1 MTKKEALI
9 QLIIYLKMLRN
20 RSLEIMEESSQ
31 PLSKER
37 EETLSLELSV
47 IHMCLQHLMEV
58 EKKLRGDVI

>member
-9 QLIIYLKMLRN
+9 QLIIYLKILRN

-31 PLSKER
+31 PMSKER

-47 IHMCLQHLMEV
+47 IHICLQHLMEV
-58 EKKLRGDVI
+58 EKKIRGV

>member
-37 EETLSLELSV
+37 EETLSMELSV
-47 IHMCLQHLMEV
+47 IHICLQHLMEV
-58 EKKLRGDVI
+58 EKKIRGM

>member
-20 RSLEIMEESSQ
+20 RSIEIMEESSQ

-47 IHMCLQHLMEV
+47 IHVCLQHLMEV
-58 EKKLRGDVI
+58 EKKIRGI

>member
-58 EKKLRGDVI
+58 EKKLRGM

>member
-20 RSLEIMEESSQ
+20 RSIEIMEESSR

-47 IHMCLQHLMEV
+47 IHICLQHLMEV
-58 EKKLRGDVI
+58 EKKLRGM

>member
-31 PLSKER
+31 PMSKER

-47 IHMCLQHLMEV
+47 IHICLQHLMEV
-58 EKKLRGDVI
+58 EKKLRGM

>member
-1 MTKKEALI
+1 MTKKEALM

-47 IHMCLQHLMEV
+47 IHVCLQHLMEV
-58 EKKLRGDVI
+58 EKKIRGM

>member
-47 IHMCLQHLMEV
+47 IHICLQHLMEV
-58 EKKLRGDVI
+58 EKKLGGM

>member
-20 RSLEIMEESSQ
+20 RSLEITEESSQ

-58 EKKLRGDVI
+58 EKKLRGM

>member
-47 IHMCLQHLMEV
+47 IHVCLQHLMEV
-58 EKKLRGDVI
+58 EKKIRGE

>member
-9 QLIIYLKMLRN
+9 QLIIYLRMLRN

-58 EKKLRGDVI
+58 EKKIRGI

>member
-58 EKKLRGDVI
+58 EKKLRGV

>member
-37 EETLSLELSV
+37 EETLLLELSV

-58 EKKLRGDVI
+58 GKKIKGV

>member
-47 IHMCLQHLMEV
+47 IHMCLQHLTEV
-58 EKKLRGDVI
+58 EKKLRGV

>member
-1 MTKKEALI
+1 MIKKEALI

-20 RSLEIMEESSQ
+20 RSVEIMEESSQ

-47 IHMCLQHLMEV
+47 IHICLQHLMEV
-58 EKKLRGDVI
+58 EKKLRGM

>member
-9 QLIIYLKMLRN
+9 QLIMYLKMLRN

-58 EKKLRGDVI
+58 EKKLRGV

>member
-20 RSLEIMEESSQ
+20 RSIEIMEESSQ

-47 IHMCLQHLMEV
+47 IHVCLQHLMEV
-58 EKKLRGDVI
+58 EKKLRGM

>member
-47 IHMCLQHLMEV
+47 IHICLQHLMEV
-58 EKKLRGDVI
+58 EKKIRGM

>member
-9 QLIIYLKMLRN
+9 QLIMYLKILRN

-58 EKKLRGDVI
+58 EKKLRGM

>member
-1 MTKKEALI
+1 MTKKEAMI

-47 IHMCLQHLMEV
+47 IHICLQHLMEV
-58 EKKLRGDVI
+58 EKKIRGI

>member
-37 EETLSLELSV
+37 EETLSQELSI
-47 IHMCLQHLMEV
+47 IHMCLQHLIEV
-58 EKKLRGDVI
+58 EKKIRGM

>member
-9 QLIIYLKMLRN
+9 QLIMYLKMLRN

-47 IHMCLQHLMEV
+47 IHICLQHLMEV
-58 EKKLRGDVI
+58 EKKLRGM

>member
-31 PLSKER
+31 SLSKER

-47 IHMCLQHLMEV
+47 IHICLQHLMEV
-58 EKKLRGDVI
+58 EKKLRGM

>member
-47 IHMCLQHLMEV
+47 IHICLQHLMEV
-58 EKKLRGDVI
+58 EKKLREM

>member
-31 PLSKER
+31 PMSKER

-47 IHMCLQHLMEV
+47 IHICLQHLMEV
-58 EKKLRGDVI
+58 EKKIRGM

>member
-31 PLSKER
+31 PMSKER

-47 IHMCLQHLMEV
+47 IHICLQHLMEV
-58 EKKLRGDVI
+58 EKKIRGV

>member
-9 QLIIYLKMLRN
+9 QLIIYLNMLRN

-47 IHMCLQHLMEV
+47 IHICLQHLIEV
-58 EKKLRGDVI
+58 EKKIRGM

>member
-47 IHMCLQHLMEV
+47 IHICLQHLMEV
-58 EKKLRGDVI
+58 EKKLRGM

>member
-9 QLIIYLKMLRN
+9 QLIIYLNMLRN

-47 IHMCLQHLMEV
+47 IHICLQHLMEV
-58 EKKLRGDVI
+58 EKKIRGM

>member
-47 IHMCLQHLMEV
+47 IHICLQHLMEV
-58 EKKLRGDVI
+58 EQKLRGM

>member
-1 MTKKEALI
+1 MTKQEAMK
-9 QLIIYLKMLRN
+9 QLLMYLTMLRN
-20 RSLEIMEESSQ
+20 RSIEIMEESSQ

-58 EKKLRGDVI
+58 EKKIRGI

>member
-1 MTKKEALI
+1 MTKKEALR
-9 QLIIYLKMLRN
+9 QLIIYLRMLRN

-58 EKKLRGDVI
+58 EKKIRGV

>member
-37 EETLSLELSV
+37 EETLSLELSI

-58 EKKLRGDVI
+58 EKKIRGI

>member
-1 MTKKEALI
+1 MTKKEALME
-9 QLIIYLKMLRN
+9 LIIYLNVLRS

-58 EKKLRGDVI
+58 EKKIRGI

>member
-20 RSLEIMEESSQ
+20 RSIEIMEESSQ

-47 IHMCLQHLMEV
+47 IHICLQHLMEV
-58 EKKLRGDVI
+58 EKKLRGM